1 LSQKKYLLFFSS
13 VISISFLAWIS
24 DAKSLSEAGRFTF
37 TGNLNHLLQDS
48 VPADTIIDPTYKKS
62 TRPTYQPKDRVS
74 DPFSGQTSSSPLLL
88 DTPANLQLD
97 VDYNDSLKRYDITE
111 RVGDLNYRN
120 PTTMTFEEYSR
131 FQQQQ
136 AIRNYWRA
144 KSEGGIA
151 GESGTGAARL
161 IPKISVMSP
170 AFGRIFGGNAVDIQT
185 NGNVGLIFGAR
196 FNRNFNPSLPFRQQ
210 RTGDFEFDQNLAFN
224 IVGQVGEKMKINFNY
239 DTKANFA
246 FENNIKLDYTGY
258 EEEIIRKV
266 EAGNVSLP
274 LNNSLITG
282 GQNLFGVKAQMQFG
296 RLGVTAIASS
306 VQGRND
312 EINIQ
317 NGSQSRDFEL
327 RASQYERDRHFF
339 LSHYFRDRYDQALRK
354 LPLVQSGISI
364 RRLEVYITNDN
375 RSTQNLRNVVAFM
388 DLGEANP
395 EDVYQEQ
402 FLTAGTNRL
411 TPTNNQNN
419 TLFSQVT
426 ASPGNRQNNQ
436 IDDFLEG
443 RGLQKTI
450 DYEHIGTARRLD
462 PQEYTFNPQL
472 GYISLNT
479 PLLPEQTLA
488 VAYEYTQNGKT
499 YQVGEL
505 QEDYQ
510 DVEENQAI
518 FMKMLRSTNPAPLD
532 LPIWD
537 LMMKNIYWLNAS
549 QITRQNFQLR
559 IIYKDDETGVDIP
572 SIKEGERI
580 RDIPLVEVFNLDNV
594 NSNNDPP
601 RDGNFDFLA
610 GITIDPENG
619 RIIFP
624 VVEPFGTYLNSR
636 FTDAEA
642 NLREKYVFQ
651 ELYELTQTDAQQ
663 FTNKDKFF
671 IKGRYQASATDEITL
686 PGIQIAE
693 GSVTVYSGGTR
704 LTEGVDFQVDYNL
717 GRVKILNPSY
727 LNSASDLK
735 VNFERAE
742 LINPQPRALVGARFD
757 YRLNRD
763 INLGGTV
770 LHLGETPYNNNRVSL
785 GEEPSNNTIYGLD
798 INLRRDSRLLTKL
811 TDMLPFIQTKEIS
824 TITFNA
830 EFAQLLPAKSKLQGE
845 DGVSYIDDF
854 ESSESAY
861 GLTSSINSNNW
872 RLAATPAPLIRNIAG
887 DPKSYAYNRAKIAW
901 YTIDQGIYYRPSYRP
916 DNITEADLKNHYV
929 RPINRQ
935 EVFPNRDLDAITS
948 YEYPFDVAYFPRE
961 RGQYNYNPDVTGENG
976 KFLVSDPRANYGGI
990 SREITFDNDF
1000 DNANIEYVEFWL
1012 MDPFINTTNNKPN
1025 NANGLINDDE
1035 NNPVANT
1042 SGGELILNLG
1052 NVSEDL
1058 IKDQNQ
1064 YEFENGLPATN
1075 SDINVQAQTKPDTER
1090 TPWGFVT
1097 QLQFLTDAFS
1107 SQDNSR
1113 QFQDIGL
1120 EGLNDSEERAFF
1132 TGVYSNFT
1140 DPSADNFR
1148 HHLSEDNNNRK
1159 IIGRYKNFNG
1169 MEGNSPASSN
1179 ESSYVYPDKEDLN
1192 KDNVITDVERYYEYR
1207 IRLRPE
1213 DMQVGQNYIV
1223 DKVVHDGSTSKTQQ
1237 INGDVVTWYQFRIP
1251 VRQPT
1256 GNIGGING
1264 FKSIRFMRMYLT
1276 QFAEPVVLRF
1286 IGFQFVAN
1294 QWRKYLLSISDGGT
1308 PCVGNCD
1315 TDVEN
1320 FTVSTVNIEENSADV
1335 AGSTPYTIPPGI
1347 IRQRDNTSTLQN
1359 RRQNEQSLQLCVD
1372 NLKDSFGKAVY
1383 KNVSMDMLIYK
1394 RLKLFIHAES
1404 PDNST
1409 RDGEVRAFLRLGTDY
1424 NQNYYEYSQ
1433 PLTITPVG
1441 ATGQNEIWPQEN
1453 FVDLAFEDLVNTKSE
1468 RNRQGG
1474 SFNIFQP
1481 YTKTFNAG
1489 TEREYSITVVG
1500 NPDLSAIQGVML
1512 GLLNP
1517 RSNDRSDKSVC
1528 IWADELRVADFDKT
1542 AGWATNAQFNAKIAD
1557 LGTVSATGSYTT
1569 VGFGGLQQ
1577 RIAQRERSNTA
1588 QFDVI
1593 SNIAADKFLPARLG
1607 IRIPV
1612 SVQYGSTTQEPR
1624 YDPLDPDT
1632 PLEQSLEKF
1641 DNREERNAYR
1651 KEVVSQVTTKSI
1663 NLLNV
1668 RKEKTNPEAK
1678 VRPYDIENL
1687 SFSYAYTERLRTD
1700 IVTDRDLTKSYTGG
1714 VAYTYNTTPKNYMPL
1729 AKVKLLQ
1736 SPYLK
1741 LLQEL
1746 NITPLPSRIAFRAD
1760 LDRRYNEIFLQRRLG
1775 INDLPTTSGIDP
1787 TFQKY
1792 FYFNRIY
1799 DVKWDLTKSLT
1810 FDYTATNR
1818 AVVDEPEGRIDREN
1832 EDPLIRERSDEI
1844 WKNLK
1849 RLGRTTN
1856 FDQLAAIT
1864 YRLPLDKFPL
1874 TDWLSA
1880 DARYAAGYT
1889 WTSGSTALISD
1900 TLQLGNTIQNNTEVS
1915 VNGKVDLIRL
1925 YNKVKFLQAIN
1936 NPPTQVPVGASGKN
1950 PVANN
1955 ASAPTDSTG
1964 RKPELKALKAVL
1976 RSLMT
1981 ARSLNF
1987 TYSQNEGTL
1996 LPGYLPRTKFFG
2008 LDEGFSAPGP
2018 GFILGQQY
2026 ELESL
2031 FRLAESK
2038 GWYTDSSHLLNTPL
2052 SHLKTQ
2058 NFTVRTTLE
2067 PFRNFNIQLDAKQD
2081 RSEIDEAFYRLTTDD
2096 FGRPLPGGTVQRQN
2110 PVSTG
2115 SFSSSTIAIRT
2126 LFENKNEA
2134 FRSDAFETFIRN
2146 RNVIL
2151 NQLEG
2156 ADRGTG
2162 NFTRNSQDV
2171 LMPAFFYAYQGKDI
2185 GGYEAKP
2192 SRPFGVF
2199 PLPNWRIEYN
2209 GLTNLGI
2216 VQRYFSSINLS
2227 HVYNASYNISNF
2239 TTEQQYLAEPGQ
2251 NELPTQVNERGEYIP
2266 YYVIGQVV
2274 ISERMAPLL
2283 GVNFRTKNNISGRME
2298 YRTERNLALNLSNN
2312 GQVVQNGIR
2321 DYVVGIGYTTSNF
2334 RIPFKIRGEY
2344 KTLKNELNARLDLTL
2359 RDNETIQHSIVTE
2372 TDEAGNEIESSRN
2385 VVTNG
2390 TLQMQL
2396 KPTIDYT
2403 LNQRLN
2409 IQFYF
2414 TRVISDP
2421 KIESAFRNTVSE
2433 GGIQLRYSLS
2443 E

>member
-1 LSQKKYLLFFSS
+1 LNQKKYLLFFSS
-13 VISISFLAWIS
+13 VISISFLTWIS
-24 DAKSLSEAGRFTF
+24 DAKSLTKVGKYRFTG
-37 TGNLNHLLQDS
+37 TLNFLLQDT
-48 VPADTIIDPTYKKS
+48 VPTDTANNKIYRKS
-62 TRPTYQPKDRVS
+62 TRPTYVPKDRVS
-74 DPFSGQTSSSPLLL
+74 DPFSDKTGSSPLLL
-88 DTPANLQLD
+88 DNPDNVNLE
-97 VDYNDSLKRYDITE
+97 VDYNDSLKRYDIKE
-111 RVGDLNYRN
+111 RVGDLDFRN
-120 PTTMTFEEYSR
+120 PTMMTFEEYSK

-151 GESGTGAARL
+151 GESGTGPTRL

-185 NGNVGLIFGAR
+185 NGNVGLKFGAR

-224 IVGQVGEKMKINFNY
+224 IVGKIGEKLKINFNY

-258 EEEIIRKV
+258 EEEIIRKI

-282 GQNLFGVKAQMQFG
+282 GQNLFGIKAQLQFG
-296 RLGVTAIASS
+296 RLGVTTIASS

-327 RASQYERDRHFF
+327 KASQYERDRHFF
-339 LSHYFRDRYDQALRK
+339 LSHYFRNRYDQSLRK

-375 RSTQNLRNVVAFM
+375 RSTQNLRNVVALM
-388 DLGEANP
+388 DLGEANS
-395 EDVYQEQ
+395 ENVYRDQ
-402 FLTAGTNRL
+402 FLTGSVNQL
-411 TPTNNQNN
+411 TPTNNANN
-419 TLFSQVT
+419 TLFSQIT
-426 ASPGNRQNNQ
+426 SSPGNRENNQ
-436 IDDFLEG
+436 IDDVLEG
-443 RGLQKTI
+443 RGLQKTV

-462 PQEYTFNPQL
+462 AQEYKFNPQL

-488 VAYEYTQNGKT
+488 VSYEYTQNGKT

-505 QEDYQ
+505 QDDYQ
-510 DVEENQAI
+510 SVEENQAI
-518 FMKMLRSTNPAPLD
+518 FLKMLRSTNPAPLE

-537 LMMKNIYWLNAS
+537 LMMKNIYSLNAN
-549 QITRQNFQLR
+549 QITRSNFQLR

-601 RDGNFDFLA
+601 RDGNFDFLTD
-610 GITIDPENG
+610 ITIDPENG

-624 VVEPFGTYLNSR
+624 VVEPFGSYLNSQ
-636 FTDAEA
+636 FTDAEV
-642 NLREKYVFQ
+642 NLRERYVFQ

-671 IKGRYQASATDEITL
+671 IKGRYQASATDEIAL

-693 GSVTVYSGGTR
+693 GSVTVYSGGTK
-704 LTEGVDFQVDYNL
+704 LTEGVDYQVDYNI

-727 LNSASDLK
+727 LNSASNLK

-757 YRLNRD
+757 YRVNQD
-763 INLGGTV
+763 INLGGTI

-798 INLRRDSRLLTKL
+798 VNLRRESRLLTKL
-811 TDMLPFIQTKEIS
+811 TDMLPFIQTKEQS

-861 GLTSSINSNNW
+861 GLTSSFNSNNW
-872 RLAATPAPLIRNIAG
+872 RLAATPAPLIRSING

-901 YTIDQGIYYRPSYRP
+901 YTIDQGIYYRSGQRP

-929 RPINRQ
+929 RPIGRK
-935 EVFPNRDLDAITS
+935 EVFPDRDLDAQTS
-948 YEYPFDVAYFPRE
+948 YEYPFDVAYYPRE

-976 KFLVSDPRANYGGI
+976 KFLVNDPRTNYGGI

-1012 MDPFINTTNNKPN
+1012 MDPFINRTNGNLN
-1025 NANGLINDDE
+1025 NPNGLINDDE
-1035 NNPVANT
+1035 STPAANT
-1042 SGGELILNLG
+1042 RGGELYLNLG

-1058 IKDQNQ
+1058 LKDQNQ
-1064 YEFENGLPATN
+1064 YEYENGLPTA
-1075 SDINVQAQTKPDTER
+1075 SADVNVQTQNKPDTER

-1107 SQDNSR
+1107 SQETSR
-1113 QFQDIGL
+1113 QRQDIGL
-1120 EGLNDSEERAFF
+1120 DGLNDTEEKAFF
-1132 TGVYSNFT
+1132 TGIYNSLP
-1140 DPSADNFR
+1140 DPSNDNFR
-1148 HHLSEDNNNRK
+1148 HHLSDENNNRK
-1159 IIGRYKNFNG
+1159 ILSRYKNFNG
-1169 MEGNSPASSN
+1169 MEGNSPENSN
-1179 ESSYVYPDKEDLN
+1179 QSSYVFPDKEDLN
-1192 KDNVITDVERYYEYR
+1192 KDNVISDVERYYEYR
-1207 IRLRPE
+1207 IQLRPE
-1213 DMQVGQNYIV
+1213 EMEVGQNYIV
-1223 DKVVHDGSTSKTQQ
+1223 DKVVHDGTGRNAK

-1256 GNIGGING
+1256 GNVGGINS

-1276 QFAEPVVLRF
+1276 QFEEPVVLRF
-1286 IGFQFVAN
+1286 LGFQFVSN

-1320 FTVSTVNIEENSADV
+1320 FIVSTVNIEENGAIE
-1335 AGSTPYTIPPGI
+1335 AGNIPYTTPPGI
-1347 IRQRDNTSTLQN
+1347 TRLRDNSSTLQN

-1394 RLKLFIHAES
+1394 RLKLFVHAES
-1404 PDNST
+1404 EDNST
-1409 RDGEVRAFLRLGTDY
+1409 KSGEMRSFLRIGTDY

-1433 PLTITPVG
+1433 PLTITPNG
-1441 ATGQNEIWPQEN
+1441 ASGQDEIWPKEN
-1453 FVDLAFEDLVNTKSE
+1453 FIDLAFEDLVNTKAE
-1468 RNRQGG
+1468 RNRLPG
-1474 SFNIFQP
+1474 SINIFQP

-1489 TEREYSITVVG
+1489 TEREYTITVVG
-1500 NPDLSAIQGVML
+1500 NPDLSSIQGIML

-1517 RSNDRSDKSVC
+1517 KTNDRADKSVC
-1528 IWADELRVADFDKT
+1528 IWVNELRVADFDKT
-1542 AGWATNAQFNAKIAD
+1542 AGWATNAQLNAKIAD
-1557 LGTVSATGSYTT
+1557 LGTVSANGSYTT

-1577 RIAQRERSNTA
+1577 RIAQRARSNTS
-1588 QFDVI
+1588 QFDVV
-1593 SNIAADKFLPARLG
+1593 SNIAADKFLPAKLG
-1607 IRIPV
+1607 VRIPV
-1612 SVQYGSTTQEPR
+1612 SFQYGSTTQEPR

-1632 PLEQSLEKF
+1632 PLEQSLERF
-1641 DNREERNAYR
+1641 DNREEREAYR

-1678 VRPYDIENL
+1678 SHPYDIENISL
-1687 SFSYAYTERLRTD
+1687 SYAYSERLRTD

-1714 VAYTYNTTPKNYMPL
+1714 LAYTYNATPKNYTPL

-1760 LDRRYNEIFLQRRLG
+1760 LDRKYNEIFLQRRLG

-1799 DVKWDLTKSLT
+1799 DLKWDLTKSLT
-1810 FDYTATNR
+1810 FDYTANNR
-1818 AVVDEPEGRIDREN
+1818 AVVDEPEGRIDKDN
-1832 EDPLIRERSDEI
+1832 EDPLIRERSGQI
-1844 WKNLK
+1844 WKNLQ

-1856 FDQLAAIT
+1856 FDQLAAVT

-1880 DARYAAGYT
+1880 DARYSGGYT
-1889 WTSGSTALISD
+1889 WTSGSAALISD
-1900 TLQLGNTIQNNTEVS
+1900 TLQLGNTIQNNTETS

-1936 NPPTQVPVGASGKN
+1936 NPSAKVPVTTPA
-1950 PVANN
+1950 VADTV
-1955 ASAPTDSTG
+1955 AK
-1964 RKPELKALKAVL
+1964 KPELKVLKGIL

-1987 TYSQNEGTL
+1987 TYALNRGTL

-2008 LDEGFSAPGP
+2008 LDEGFNAPGT
-2018 GFILGQQY
+2018 GFVLGKQY

-2052 SHLKTQ
+2052 SNLNTQ
-2058 NFTVRTTLE
+2058 NFTVRTALE

-2081 RSEIDEAFYRLTTDD
+2081 RSEIEEAFYRVETDD
-2096 FGRPLPGGTVQRQN
+2096 FGRPLPGAPVQRQN
-2110 PVSTG
+2110 PLNTG
-2115 SFSSSTIAIRT
+2115 SFSTSTIAIRT
-2126 LFENKNEA
+2126 LFEGRNEQYQ
-2134 FRSDAFETFIRN
+2134 SDAFEAFLRN
-2146 RNVIL
+2146 RGTIL
-2151 NQLEG
+2151 NQLE
-2156 ADRGTG
+2156 AANQGTG
-2162 NFTRNSQDV
+2162 KFTRNSQDV
-2171 LMPAFFYAYQGKDI
+2171 LMPAFLAAYQGKDI
-2185 GGYEAKP
+2185 GGYEAEP

-2199 PLPNWRIEYN
+2199 PLPNWRLDYN
-2209 GLTNLGI
+2209 GLTDLGF
-2216 VQRYFSSINLS
+2216 VQRYFSSVTLS

-2239 TTEQQYLAEPGQ
+2239 TTASEYQIKPSE
-2251 NELPTQVNERGEYIP
+2251 NELPTQVNERGEYIS
-2266 YYVIGQVV
+2266 YYAISQVI

-2298 YRTERNLALNLSNN
+2298 YRTERNLALDMTNA
-2312 GQVVQNGIR
+2312 QVMQNGIR
-2321 DYVVGIGYTTSNF
+2321 DYVVGIGYTASNF
-2334 RIPFKIRGEY
+2334 RIPFRIRGEY

-2359 RDNETIQHSIVTE
+2359 RDNETIQRTIVAE
-2372 TDEAGNEIESSRN
+2372 TDDAGNVVSESSRN

>member
-1 LSQKKYLLFFSS
+1 LNQKKYLLFFSS
-13 VISISFLAWIS
+13 VLSISFLAWIA
-24 DAKSLSEAGRFTF
+24 DAKSSSKAGRLSF
-37 TGNLNHLLQDS
+37 TGNLRFLLQDT
-48 VPADTIIDPTYKKS
+48 VPQDTVIDPTYKKS
-62 TRPTYQPKDRVS
+62 TRPTYQPKDRLS
-74 DPFSGQTSSSPLLL
+74 DPFSDQTSPSPLLL
-88 DTPANLQLD
+88 ETPENVNLQ

-111 RVGDLNYRN
+111 QVGDLDFRN

-131 FQQQQ
+131 YQQQH

-151 GESGTGAARL
+151 GESGTGPARL

-185 NGNVGLIFGAR
+185 NGNVGLKFGAR

-210 RTGDFEFDQNLAFN
+210 RTGDFDFDQNLAFN
-224 IVGQVGEKMKINFNY
+224 IVGKVGEKLKINFNY

-282 GQNLFGVKAQMQFG
+282 GQNLFGVKAQLQFG
-296 RLGVTAIASS
+296 KLAVTTIASS

-327 RASQYERDRHFF
+327 NASQYERDRHFF
-339 LSHYFRDRYDQALRK
+339 LSHYFRDRYDQALKK
-354 LPLVQSGISI
+354 LPLVQSGVTI

-375 RSTQNLRNVVAFM
+375 RTTQNLRNVVAFM

-395 EDVYQEQ
+395 ENVYRDQ
-402 FLTAGTNRL
+402 FLPASTNPL
-411 TPTNNQNN
+411 TPTTNQNN
-419 TLFSQVT
+419 TIYSQVT
-426 ASPGNRQNNQ
+426 SSAGNRQNNQ

-443 RGLQKTI
+443 RGMQKTI

-462 PQEYTFNPQL
+462 AQEYTFNAQL

-479 PLLPEQTLA
+479 TLLPEQTLA
-488 VAYEYTQNGKT
+488 VSYEYTVNGKT

-510 DVEENQAI
+510 NVEENQAI
-518 FMKMLRSTNPAPLD
+518 FMKMLRSTNAAPLD

-537 LMMKNIYWLNAS
+537 LMMKNIYSLNAS
-549 QITRQNFQLR
+549 QITRENFQLR

-572 SIKEGERI
+572 SLKEGGKLQ
-580 RDIPLVEVFNLDNV
+580 DIPLVEVFNLDNV
-594 NSNNDPP
+594 NTNNDPP
-601 RDGNFDFLA
+601 RDGNFDFIS
-610 GITIDPENG
+610 GITIDPDNG

-624 VVEPFGTYLNSR
+624 LVEPFGTYLNSQ
-636 FTDAEA
+636 FTDAET
-642 NLREKYVFQ
+642 NLREKYVFE
-651 ELYELTQTDAQQ
+651 ELYNLTQTDAQQ
-663 FTNKDKFF
+663 FTDKDKFY

-693 GSVTVYSGGTR
+693 GSVSVYSGGTR
-704 LTEGVDFQVDYNL
+704 LTEGVDYQVDYNL

-727 LNSASDLK
+727 LNSASNLK
-735 VNFERAE
+735 VNYERAE
-742 LINPQPRALVGARFD
+742 LINPQPRAMVGARFD

-763 INLGGTV
+763 INLGGTI
-770 LHLGETPYNNNRVSL
+770 LHLGETPYNNNRVSI

-811 TDMLPFIQTKEIS
+811 ADMLPFIQTKEPS

-830 EFAQLLPAKSKLQGE
+830 EFAQLLPAKSKLLGE

-861 GLTSSINSNNW
+861 GLSSSINSNTW
-872 RLAATPAPLIRNIAG
+872 RLATTPAPLITGIAG
-887 DPKSYAYNRAKIAW
+887 DQKSYAYNRAKIAW
-901 YTIDQGIYYRPSYRP
+901 YTIDQGIYYRTGQRP
-916 DNITEADLKNHYV
+916 DNITNDDLKNHYI
-929 RPINRQ
+929 RPIGRQ
-935 EVFPNRDLDAITS
+935 EVFPNRDLDATTS

-976 KFLVSDPRANYGGI
+976 KFLVSDPRNNYGGI

-1012 MDPFINTTNNKPN
+1012 MDPFINRTNSSPN
-1025 NANGLINDDE
+1025 NPNGLIIDDE
-1035 NNPVANT
+1035 NDPVANT
-1042 SGGELILNLG
+1042 TGGELILNLG

-1058 IKDQNQ
+1058 MKDQNQ
-1064 YEFENGLPATN
+1064 YEFENGLPTDN
-1075 SDINVQAQTKPDTER
+1075 TDINVQAQNKPDTEK

-1107 SQDNSR
+1107 SEENSR
-1113 QFQDIGL
+1113 PRQDIGL
-1120 EGLNDSEERAFF
+1120 DGLNDSEEQAFF
-1132 TGVYSNFT
+1132 SGIYSSFS

-1148 HHLSEDNNNRK
+1148 HHLSEENNNRK
-1159 IIGRYKNFNG
+1159 VLGRYKNFNG
-1169 MEGNSPASSN
+1169 MEGNSPENSN
-1179 ESSYVYPDKEDLN
+1179 LSSYVFPDKEDLN
-1192 KDNVITDVERYYEYR
+1192 KDNIISDVERYYEYR

-1223 DKVVHDGSTSKTQQ
+1223 DKVVHDGSNGNNT
-1237 INGDVVTWYQFRIP
+1237 INGDVVTWYQFRVP

-1256 GNIGGING
+1256 GNVGGISG

-1276 QFAEPVVLRF
+1276 QFEQPVVLRF
-1286 IGFQFVAN
+1286 IGLQFVAN

-1308 PCVGNCD
+1308 PCVGDCD
-1315 TDVEN
+1315 TDVDN
-1320 FTVSTVNIEENSADV
+1320 FTVSTVNIEENGTEV
-1335 AGSTPYTIPPGI
+1335 AGSIPYTIPPGV
-1347 IRQRDNTSTLQN
+1347 IRQRDYNSTLQN
-1359 RRQNEQSLQLCVD
+1359 RRQNEQSLQVCVE

-1394 RLKLFIHAES
+1394 RLKMFIHAES
-1404 PDNST
+1404 QDNST
-1409 RDGEVRAFLRLGTDY
+1409 RTGDVRAFVRIGTDY
-1424 NQNYYEYSQ
+1424 NQNYYEYSK
-1433 PLTITPVG
+1433 PLTITPNN
-1441 ATGQNEIWPQEN
+1441 AINQSDIWPTEN
-1453 FVDLAFEDLVNTKSE
+1453 MVDLAFADLVNTKAE
-1468 RNRQGG
+1468 RNQQPGTI
-1474 SFNIFQP
+1474 NIFQP
-1481 YTKTFNAG
+1481 YSKTFNAG
-1489 TEREYSITVVG
+1489 TDQEFTITVVG
-1500 NPDLSAIQGVML
+1500 NPDLSAVQGAMI
-1512 GLLNP
+1512 GILNP
-1517 RSNDRSDKSVC
+1517 RTNDRSDKSVC
-1528 IWADELRVADFDKT
+1528 IWTDELRVADYDKT

-1557 LGTVSATGSYTT
+1557 LGTVTANGSYTT
-1569 VGFGGLQQ
+1569 VGFGGLQE
-1577 RIAQRERSNTA
+1577 RIAQRARSNTA

-1593 SNIAADKFLPARLG
+1593 SNIAADKFLPASLG
-1607 IRIPV
+1607 VRIPV
-1612 SVQYGSTTQEPR
+1612 SVQYGSTTNVPR

-1641 DNREERNAYR
+1641 DNAEERSAYR
-1651 KEVVSQVTTKSI
+1651 KEVVTQVTTKSI

-1668 RKEKTNPEAK
+1668 RKERTNPEAK

-1687 SFSYAYTERLRTD
+1687 SFSYAYTERLFTD

-1714 VAYTYNTTPKNYMPL
+1714 LAYTYNGTPKNFTPL
-1729 AKVKLLQ
+1729 AKLKPLQ
-1736 SPYLK
+1736 SSYLK
-1741 LLQEL
+1741 FLQEF
-1746 NITPLPSRIAFRAD
+1746 NITPLPSRISFRAD
-1760 LDRRYNEIFLQRRLG
+1760 LDRRYNEIFLQRRLS

-1799 DVKWDLTKSLT
+1799 DIKWDLTKSLT

-1832 EDPLIRERSDEI
+1832 EDPIIRAKSGEI

-1856 FDQLAAIT
+1856 FDQLVAAT

-1900 TLQLGNTIQNNTEVS
+1900 TLQLGNTIQNNTETS

-1936 NPPTQVPVGASGKN
+1936 NVPAPTPGNAAGKN
-1950 PVANN
+1950 PVSGQTPA
-1955 ASAPTDSTG
+1955 ADTTA
-1964 RKPELKALKAVL
+1964 RRPELKALKAVL
-1976 RSLMT
+1976 RTLMT
-1981 ARSLNF
+1981 ARSVNF
-1987 TYSQNEGTL
+1987 TFTQNLGTL

-2008 LDEGFSAPGP
+2008 LDEDFAAPGV
-2018 GFILGQQY
+2018 GFVLGKQY

-2052 SHLKTQ
+2052 SNLKTQ
-2058 NFTVRTTLE
+2058 NFTVRTALE

-2081 RSEIDEAFYRLTTDD
+2081 RSEIEEVFYRLATDD
-2096 FGRPLPGGTVQRQN
+2096 LGQPLPSATVERQTPIN
-2110 PVSTG
+2110 TG

-2126 LFENKNEA
+2126 LFENRNEA
-2134 FRSDAFETFIRN
+2134 FESEAFETFMRN
-2146 RNVIL
+2146 RSEIL
-2151 NQLEG
+2151 NQLESSNQ
-2156 ADRGTG
+2156 GTG

-2171 LMPAFFYAYQGKDI
+2171 LMPAFLYAYQGKDI
-2185 GGYEAKP
+2185 GKYKAQP
-2192 SRPFGVF
+2192 SRPFGAF
-2199 PLPNWRIEYN
+2199 PLPNWRLDYN
-2209 GLTNLGI
+2209 GLTDLEI
-2216 VQRYFSSINLS
+2216 VQRYFSSITLS
-2227 HVYNASYNISNF
+2227 HVYSASYNISNF
-2239 TTEQQYLAEPGQ
+2239 TTSLEYQSKPGP
-2251 NELPTQVNERGEYIP
+2251 NDLPTQVNELGEYIP
-2266 YYVIGQVV
+2266 YYVIGQIV

-2283 GVNFRTKNNISGRME
+2283 GVNFRTKNNISGRLE
-2298 YRTERNLALNLSNN
+2298 YRTERNLALNMATSA
-2312 GQVVQNGIR
+2312 QVVQNGIR

-2334 RIPFKIRGEY
+2334 RIPFKIKGEY

-2359 RDNETIQHSIVTE
+2359 RDNETIQHTIITE
-2372 TDEAGNEIESSRN
+2372 TDEEGNVTEASRN